1 MQRTITA
8 AQWRATHRDYRSTIG
23 HQRYILKLEQGETR
37 LVPVKIVPNPKEG
50 KNHGRNN
57 H

>member
-1 MQRTITA
+1 MIRTITV
-8 AQWRATHRDYRSTIG
+8 AQWRATHRDHRSTIG

>member
-37 LVPVKIVPNPKEG
+37 LVPVKIVPERKKNKE
-50 KNHGRNN
+50 RTR
-57 H
+57 